1 MESVE
6 WIEKITGMVSLLL
19 FIVANAYYPVR
30 WIFSPNRL
38 LPLTVELFLNKY
50 RDIHMWLNALAFL
63 LISLNASVSGNRNL
77 FLYMSLLVTV
87 WLTIAGFL
95 LRVNLFSAN
104 YRKRVRL
111 LYSQQTVLVGWL
123 VLRACGKL

>member
-1 MESVE
+1 MESAE

-19 FIVANAYYPVR
+19 FIAANAYYPAR
-30 WIFSPNRL
+30 WVFSPNRL
-38 LPLTVELFLNKY
+38 WSSAIERFFSSYK
-50 RDIHMWLNALAFL
+50 DIHMWLNALAFL

-87 WLTIAGFL
+87 WLTIAGFMS
-95 LRVNLFSAN
+95 RVNPFSDN